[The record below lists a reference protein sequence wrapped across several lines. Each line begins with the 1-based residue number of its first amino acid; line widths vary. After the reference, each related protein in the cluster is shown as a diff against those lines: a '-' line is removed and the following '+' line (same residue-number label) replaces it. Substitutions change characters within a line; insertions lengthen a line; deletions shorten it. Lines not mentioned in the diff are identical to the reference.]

1 MIYRLRV
8 LWALLTGGL
17 PPRCSGCGRYI
28 VGLAVSTGVDGG
40 QQVQRCYPRCR
51 ATVRPE

>member
-8 LWALLTGGL
+8 LWALLAGSL

-28 VGLAVSTGVDGG
+28 VGLAVSTGADGER
-40 QQVQRCYPRCR
+40 VQRCYPECR
-51 ATVRPE
+51 ARA